1 MYFERLSKGGIS
13 TSSLTSVLGA
23 LPTLQL
29 FKFIPQKKRK
39 PGNGSCQLNLNLIL
53 KIATIK
59 SFDDTH
65 SIGA

>member
-1 MYFERLSKGGIS
+1 MKRGNFDQLPELNGCFTHPS
-13 TSSLTSVLGA
+13 TFQVH
-23 LPTLQL
+23 P
-29 FKFIPQKKRK
+29 PKKRK

>member
-1 MYFERLSKGGIS
+1 MYFNRLSKGGIS
-13 TSSLTSVLGA
+13 TSSLNSEGA